1 MAEAIKQD
9 TNQRSAMLIIGEK
22 INGTLKKT
30 ASAIT
35 SRNRGFIMDLANR
48 QVRAGAAYL
57 DVNAGTGGGKEA
69 EDLVWLVKT
78 VQDAVDV
85 PLCLDSADP
94 AVIGAAIG
102 HVKHTPMINS
112 ISGEQARLDGILPL
126 AAGKDSPVIALLL
139 DDAGIPA
146 DVEKRLT
153 IAIKILR
160 QTREAGIP
168 DRHVYIDPLALA
180 VSTRQDGAL
189 IALDTIRAL
198 KEECPEIKFCIGLS
212 NVSFGLPA
220 RTLVNQAF
228 IAQAIREGLD
238 AAIMNPMEQGLVNMI
253 YGTELVLGRD
263 RFCRHYTQAFRSEII
278 DPNPVVRS

>member
-1 MAEAIKQD
+1 
-9 TNQRSAMLIIGEK
+9 MLIIGEK

-35 SRNRGFIMDLANR
+35 GRDCDFIRDLALR

-69 EDLVWLVKT
+69 EDLVWLVNT

-94 AVIGAAIG
+94 AVIGVAMA

-126 AAGKDSPVIALLL
+126 AKDKGSPVIALLL
-139 DDAGIPA
+139 DDAGIPV

-153 IAIKILR
+153 IAMRIIH
-160 QTREAGIP
+160 QTRKAGLP
-168 DRHVYIDPLALA
+168 DSHVYVDPLALA

-189 IALDTIRAL
+189 IALETIRAL
-198 KEECPEIKFCIGLS
+198 KRECPEIKFCMGLS

-228 IAQAIREGLD
+228 IAQAILAGLD

-253 YGTELVLGRD
+253 YATELVLGRD
-263 RFCRHYTQAFRSEII
+263 RFCRHYTQAFRSGMI
-278 DPNPVVRS
+278 DPNPAARS